1 MEYFYL
7 TDPGKVR
14 ERNEDSV
21 LIIKNDF
28 DEYLLI
34 VADGMGGHTGGE
46 IASNIIFI
54 WKIDKDSKLRPLNP
68 NDLYKS

>member
-46 IASNIIFI
+46 I
-54 WKIDKDSKLRPLNP
+54 KDLN
-68 NDLYKS
+68 K